1 MSDKNNVI
9 TMNKADWLDFYI
21 ENSKKST
28 RLSSNAKIILDFKSR
43 SELTRVQTKIL
54 NSIVDAEY
62 KTYLARLDFATAKT
76 NANNKAKAALDSMK
90 KLQQSEKNISR
101 KKREHELI
109 TIGLLTDVCGFEKD
123 RGLILGAL
131 LNALDSIQDNVFKQ
145 KTKARGDELLFQIEQ
160 AKRLKSENQN

>member
-1 MSDKNNVI
+1 MSNTNDFMA
-9 TMNKADWLDFYI
+9 MNKADWLKSYI
-21 ENSKKST
+21 EISKKST
-28 RLSSNAKIILDFKSR
+28 RPSSNAKIILDFSSR
-43 SELTRVQTKIL
+43 SDLTKVQTKIL

-62 KTYLARLDFATAKT
+62 KTYLARLDFDTAKA
-76 NANNKAKAALDSMK
+76 NANNKAKAALDSIK
-90 KLQQSEKNISR
+90 KLQQSEKSINR

-131 LNALDSIQDNVFKQ
+131 LNALDSMQDNSFKQ

-160 AKRLKSENQN
+160 AKRSKN